1 MFKIL
6 RQACHHEVYI
16 VHLRIILQVVVLCEQ
31 LESIRVFIF
40 QIKLGLKLDSVMELI
55 RSASSKGPGMSL
67 KRCSC
72 QYIKHLQTGTPSISI
87 TIQVVQKI
95 HQDLIFTLEEVG
107 VHTCTAKGCLQF
119 SEVGGRAVVDL
130 VPIAMY
136 AMTMLPSDLAKGRN
150 QRLVFEEHHGGFT
163 FIDNYEVRSIR

>member
-1 MFKIL
+1 M
-6 RQACHHEVYI
+6 
-16 VHLRIILQVVVLCEQ
+16 
-31 LESIRVFIF
+31 
-40 QIKLGLKLDSVMELI
+40 
-55 RSASSKGPGMSL
+55 
-67 KRCSC
+67 
-72 QYIKHLQTGTPSISI
+72 
-87 TIQVVQKI
+87 
-95 HQDLIFTLEEVG
+95 EEVG

-136 AMTMLPSDLAKGRN
+136 AMTMLPSDLAKRKHIKGDKGRN